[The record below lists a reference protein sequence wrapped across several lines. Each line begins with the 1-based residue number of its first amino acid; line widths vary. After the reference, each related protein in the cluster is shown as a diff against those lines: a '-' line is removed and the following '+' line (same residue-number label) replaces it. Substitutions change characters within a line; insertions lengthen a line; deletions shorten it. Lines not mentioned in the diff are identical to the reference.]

1 MIAGNMLDFK
11 TRPHS
16 VISNWDLVKGI
27 LETYGPAKLQ
37 SLRETSLRAWEEVGF
52 PTHRDEE
59 FKYFSLR
66 ALDEA
71 QFKPAYGAIVDRFEV
86 LQTVVGDVDAIT
98 VAFINGEYAPEIS
111 TDYLWPEGV
120 FVGSLRDA
128 YTFCPEVV
136 EDHLTRIATLR
147 GKLGSTNDERFVHL
161 NTAYLG
167 DGAFVYVPKGVALE
181 KPVHLLYITKADHG
195 PMAVYPRTLIV
206 LEERAEAKVL
216 ESYVGLQGLYLNN
229 AVTEVF
235 AGKSASLE
243 HNKLQQEQPDT
254 VHIATTAIHQEGSS
268 VYTSN
273 LANFGGKLVR
283 NDLNVWVNGEYAETW
298 LNGASVA
305 MGDQVMDNHTRID
318 HAMPNCSSF
327 EVYKSILGGRAIGVF
342 NGKIFVYKDA
352 QKTDA
357 KQTNQA
363 LLLSPRATINT
374 KPQLEIFADDVKCT
388 HGATVGQLRE
398 DAMFYLRSRGL
409 PKNQARALLVYA
421 FAAEVFEKMT
431 IPSVRE
437 PLEKLLF
444 DVLNKTEELPDLHPA
459 E

>member
-1 MIAGNMLDFK
+1 MIDLK

-27 LETYGPAKLQ
+27 LETFGPAKLQ
-37 SLRETSLRAWEEVGF
+37 SLRETSLREWEEVGF
-52 PTHRDEE
+52 PTHKDEE

-71 QFKPAYGAIVDRFEV
+71 QFKPAYGALVDRFEV
-86 LQTVVGDVDAIT
+86 SQTTVGDIDAIT
-98 VAFINGEYAPEIS
+98 VGFINGEYAPEIS
-111 TDYLWPEGV
+111 SDHLLPAGV
-120 FVGSLRDA
+120 FVGSIKDG
-128 YTFCPEVV
+128 YGICPEVV
-136 EDHLTRIATLR
+136 DRHLTKIATLR
-147 GKLGSTNDERFVHL
+147 GKLGSTNDERFMHL
-161 NTAYLG
+161 NTAYLS

-181 KPVHLLYITKADHG
+181 KPVHLLFVTKADHG
-195 PMAVYPRTLIV
+195 PMAAYPRALIV

-216 ESYVGLQGLYLNN
+216 ESYVGLQGTYFNN
-229 AVTEVF
+229 AVTEIYL
-235 AGKSASLE
+235 GKSASLE
-243 HNKLQQEQPDT
+243 HNKLQQEQADA
-254 VHIATTAIHQEGSS
+254 VHIATTAIHQEASS

-273 LANFGGKLVR
+273 VANFGGKLVR
-283 NDLNVWVNGEYAETW
+283 NDLNAWVGGEHAETW
-298 LNGASVA
+298 LNAASIA
-305 MGDQVMDNHTRID
+305 LGEQVMDNHTRID
-318 HAMPNCSSF
+318 HAVPNCNSF
-327 EVYKSILGGRAIGVF
+327 QVYKSILGGRSTGVF

-363 LLLSPRATINT
+363 LLLSPKATINT

-398 DAMFYLRSRGL
+398 DAMFYLRSRGV
-409 PKNQARALLVYA
+409 PQKQARALLVYA
-421 FAAEVFEKMT
+421 FAAEVFEKIT
-431 IPSVRE
+431 IASVRE

-444 DVLNKTEELPDLHPA
+444 DVLNQTEELPDADPS